1 MPTLDRDEVARV
13 ADLARIDLSDAEIDR
28 LAGELQVI
36 VASVEKVSEIATPDV
51 PATSHPV
58 PLVNTMRADEPEA
71 PLPVEDVL
79 AGAPEAEDGKFAVPQ
94 ILGEDA

>member
-13 ADLARIDLSDAEIDR
+13 ADLARIDLSDSEIDR

-36 VASVEKVSEIATPDV
+36 VSSVEKVSEIATPDV

-71 PLPVEDVL
+71 PLPVADVL